1 MIQNHAKKLQL
12 LLPMLLVACSTNSSN
27 LRDKIAL
34 DPNVCVME
42 TKTKEIDCKREIND
56 EKNLVCFTPS
66 DLELLLKK
74 CKENK

>member
-1 MIQNHAKKLQL
+1 MIVKLVEKL
-12 LLPMLLVACSTNSSN
+12 LLISPMLLAACSSD
-27 LRDKIAL
+27 LRDKISL
-34 DPNVCVME
+34 NPNVCVMDI
-42 TKTKEIDCKREIND
+42 KTKEMDCKRELND